1 MNQTSDSLANDAGD
15 RGGKSPLLT
24 VLRQFKTGI
33 VLSILTLLFLVVLF
47 WQTILVFNHAGEQG
61 VYWSRF
67 FGGTSPRVL
76 GEGAHLK
83 LPWDEIYIYDVRLSA
98 IREETMLLTKD
109 GMELDIEWSV
119 RFRPIPEDLP
129 FLHQRIGPDYA
140 QKVVVPGIVS
150 SLRQVL
156 GNYTAEQIYAYDE
169 EALLSAM
176 EALIDKHFLTYPV
189 SIKNLLIVRIK
200 LPDKMAAGIVDK
212 LLYKQQMLAYDFR
225 LKAAELEKSRLII
238 EAEGVRQFEKIS
250 NVSILK
256 WRGIDAT
263 VQIAKSPNSKIVV
276 IGTNSQSLPLLLNTD
291 K

>member
-1 MNQTSDSLANDAGD
+1 MNQTSDSLANNAGD
-15 RGGKSPLLT
+15 NEGKSPVLA
-24 VLRQFKTGI
+24 VLRQFRTGI
-33 VLSILTLLFLVVLF
+33 VLAILTLLFLVVLF

-67 FGGTSPRVL
+67 FGGTSPRIL

-83 LPWDEIYIYDVRLSA
+83 LPWDEIFIYDVRLSA
-98 IREETMLLTKD
+98 IHEETMLLTKD

-119 RFRPIPEDLP
+119 RYRPIPEDLP

-140 QKVVVPGIVS
+140 QKVVVPGIIS

-156 GNYTAEQIYAYDE
+156 GNYTAEEIYAYDE
-169 EALLSAM
+169 QALLAEM
-176 EALIDKHFLTYPV
+176 EALIDKHFLVYPV
-189 SIKNLLIVRIK
+189 SIKNLLIIRIK
-200 LPDKMAAGIVDK
+200 LPDKMSAGIVDK

-238 EAEGVRQFEKIS
+238 EAEGVKQFETIS

>member
-1 MNQTSDSLANDAGD
+1 MNQTSDSLTNDAGD
-15 RGGKSPLLT
+15 HEGKSKVLS
-24 VLRQFKTGI
+24 VLRQFRTGI
-33 VLSILTLLFLVVLF
+33 VLSILTLLFVVVLF

-67 FGGTSPRVL
+67 FGGTSPRIL

-83 LPWDEIYIYDVRLSA
+83 LPWDEIFIYDVRLSA
-98 IREETMLLTKD
+98 IHEETMLLTKD

-140 QKVVVPGIVS
+140 EKVVVPGIIS

-156 GNYTAEQIYAYDE
+156 GNYTAEEIYAYDE
-169 EALLSAM
+169 QALLAEM
-176 EALIDKHFLTYPV
+176 EALIDKHFLVYPV
-189 SIKNLLIVRIK
+189 SIKNLLIIRIK
-200 LPDKMAAGIVDK
+200 LPDKMSAGIVDK

-238 EAEGVRQFEKIS
+238 EAEGVKQFEKIS